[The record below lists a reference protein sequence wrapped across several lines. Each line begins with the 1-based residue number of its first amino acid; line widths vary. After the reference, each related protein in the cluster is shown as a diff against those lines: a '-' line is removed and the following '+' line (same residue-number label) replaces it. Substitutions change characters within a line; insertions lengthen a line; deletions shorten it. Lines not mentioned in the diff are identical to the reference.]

1 MYKKN
6 TFPAQKIFF
15 FFFLFF
21 LNGGAV
27 FRCFKMFFQLF
38 KKKSLNTIFWWCIV
52 FFLFSRCCIPY
63 FVSWIPK
70 SWQGCGYIRVLA
82 TPTETIFFGFT
93 PKFNAIGM
101 FRSLW
106 CRLDRESFSP
116 FFSKY
121 SFFFNHWF
129 FQIKSAHY
137 CLFSTGCWRL
147 DGDERTLFWLVD
159 WFFVDFLS
167 CFFLK
172 LFGHV
177 PRG

>member
-1 MYKKN
+1 MGE
-6 TFPAQKIFF
+6 
-15 FFFLFF
+15 LFSDV
-21 LNGGAV
+21 L
-27 FRCFKMFFQLF
+27 RCFFSFF

-52 FFLFSRCCIPY
+52 FFFLFSRCCIPY

-147 DGDERTLFWLVD
+147 DGDERTLFWLVG

-167 CFFLK
+167 FFLK
-172 LFGHV
+172 FGHV